1 MGEIGSAFC
10 VTPILGD
17 APDPTWTVAI
27 TTMSLYATCNL
38 RGLVASVLPNSPAL
52 SGSFEL

>member
-1 MGEIGSAFC
+1 MEDIGPAFC
-10 VTPILGD
+10 VTPMLGD

-27 TTMSLYATCNL
+27 ATMSLYATCNL